1 MLRPSGSILPLRHQR
16 VNGASMESWPRRVA
30 YTGSRM
36 QPSGSRGT
44 TDARNDAEVI
54 TLIAIA
60 HGTSHFFQLML
71 PPLFPWLM
79 RDFSLSYT
87 QVGLLTTTFFVISGI
102 GQALAGFAV
111 DRIGAVRVL
120 LFGVAALVA
129 AALLLSVSSSYTM
142 LLATAA
148 LAGTGNSIF
157 HPADFTIL
165 NHRVGQARLGHAF
178 SMHGLGGNLGWAA
191 APVVMAGLTSILGWH
206 AAAVAA
212 TVVGSTVFA
221 ALWLR
226 RRTLQD
232 QPESIATDH
241 ASAGAPAIAAGYF
254 AFLSSGP
261 VWLSF
266 AFFLVTTMA
275 FGILQN
281 YAPAILS
288 HVYGVSLVLANSG
301 LTAYLLGSG
310 AGMIVGGFLA
320 ERGDRLVAAAL
331 GFAALMSAVLASGAM
346 PTLALWPLMTAMGFG
361 VGMAGPGR
369 DLLVRRAATSR
380 FGRGSFG
387 RVYGFVYSGLDTGQA
402 LSPVLFGPLLDAG
415 HFRQALVAVA
425 LLQAS
430 GLVFALNVGRQV
442 RSLSPLTP
450 AVTRT

>member
-1 MLRPSGSILPLRHQR
+1 MGSGATRRDP
-16 VNGASMESWPRRVA
+16 GARQDAAVIAFVA
-30 YTGSRM
+30 
-36 QPSGSRGT
+36 
-44 TDARNDAEVI
+44 V
-54 TLIAIA
+54 A

-79 RDFSLSYT
+79 HDFSLSYT

-111 DRIGAVRVL
+111 DRAGAFRVL
-120 LFGVAALVA
+120 LFGVTALVLS
-129 AALLLSVSSSYTM
+129 ALVLSLASSYSM

-178 SMHGLGGNLGWAA
+178 SMHGLGGNLGWAIG
-191 APVVMAGLTSILGWH
+191 PVVMAGLASVFGWH
-206 AAAVAA
+206 TAGLAAAAIGIGVL
-212 TVVGSTVFA
+212 A
-221 ALWLR
+221 ALWLN

-232 QPESIATDH
+232 PMEEVSPATH
-241 ASAGAPAIAAGYF
+241 ADLGAAAVVPGYF
-254 AFLSSGP
+254 AFLSSAP

-288 HVYGVSLVLANSG
+288 HVYGVSLVLANGG

-310 AGMIVGGFLA
+310 AGMIGGGFVA

-331 GFAALMSAVLASGAM
+331 AFAALMSAVLASGTM
-346 PTLALWPLMTAMGFG
+346 PPLALWPLMAAMGFG

-387 RVYGFVYSGLDTGQA
+387 RVYGFVYSGLDSGQA
-402 LSPVLFGPLLDAG
+402 LAPVLFGPLLDAG
-415 HFRQALVAVA
+415 HFRQALFAVA
-425 LLQAS
+425 LLQGS

-442 RSLSPLTP
+442 RAMSPLTP
-450 AVTRT
+450 VATRT